1 MLDDDDG
8 SHSSPCDPRR
18 SEEAHWLAYVPS
30 LARAARQNGGNVKV
44 VQELL
49 RHATTRITMEVYQQA
64 EQDAKRAALSPFSG
78 SFVVPKKAS

>member
-1 MLDDDDG
+1 M
-8 SHSSPCDPRR
+8 
-18 SEEAHWLAYVPS
+18 
-30 LARAARQNGGNVKV
+30 

-78 SFVVPKKAS
+78 IFVVPKKAS